1 MCHAA
6 GCSDTSAAEAM
17 LEANEWHLERAVNC
31 FFQESA
37 GNLGVCASQCCM
49 HSVARF
55 ALTLFDPLL
64 QTEPLERGKSKA
76 KFSRLRGQV
85 PQLNPAYL

>member
-31 FFQESA
+31 FFPESA
-37 GNLGVCASQCCM
+37 GNLGVRITVLYALCCSLCADS
-49 HSVARF
+49 
-55 ALTLFDPLL
+55 FDPLL